1 VNRLVESDKR
11 VSALVREARRLGAT
25 HAKAIPA
32 RDVFIDER
40 VRLKCTIPLCQ
51 NFGRHLMCP
60 PNLISI
66 EEFRRALKAYRLALL
81 VQIESDVDSVDRSRR
96 RLDGK
101 MASQL
106 HKKAGTHEME
116 KRLHA
121 IISDLEAMAFK
132 NGFYLA
138 AGLIGSECLLCEKC
152 VGQSGKEACRHP
164 FQARPSMQ
172 AVGIDVI
179 KTARKAGLP
188 VILSSRTKVRWT
200 GLLLLH

>member
-1 VNRLVESDKR
+1 MVERDKR
-11 VSALVREARRLGAT
+11 ISALVGEARRLGAT

-32 RDVFIDER
+32 RDIFVDER

-60 PNLISI
+60 PNLISLDD
-66 EEFRRALKAYRLALL
+66 FRRALKAYRLALL
-81 VQIESDVDSVDRSRR
+81 VQLEADVGSEDKSRR

-101 MASQL
+101 LAGQL
-106 HKKAGTHEME
+106 QKKTGAHEME

-121 IISDLEAMAFK
+121 IVSDLEAMAFK

-152 VGQSGKEACRHP
+152 VGQSSNEACRHP

-179 KTARKAGLP
+179 KTSRKAGLP

-200 GLLLLH
+200 GLLLLY